1 MAQSL
6 PNFLRKRRASR
17 SSPSSASEFAPQ
29 YDLLYY
35 FLTAVTVFFTALIFG
50 LIIYFCIKY
59 RRKEND
65 QPTPTFESTR
75 LEIFYTVV
83 PFIIVMVMFFWGA
96 GLYFN
101 VFTDAEDPLNVHV
114 IGKQWMWKVQHME
127 GRREINELHVP
138 VGRKVQLTMGSQDV
152 IHSFFIPAFR
162 VKQDVVPGRYTTM
175 TFTPTKAGVYHLFCA
190 EYCGA
195 QHSGMV
201 GRVVVMEQ
209 DEYKAWLTGSDA
221 RTTSPPPKP
230 GGSCSPASAASP
242 ATPCRPRRWRA
253 CYGRQQEVVLPNG
266 QTKLVTVDEKYLRE
280 SITNST
286 ATDREGLPADHAQL
300 PPAVDDHRGTDQP
313 IGRVHP
319 LPAQRQ
325 AGPRR
330 RRGAAEARPAAAE
343 PAAATARRRPG
354 TGHPPRR
361 RPRRQPDAAGLE
373 ARQRRANVRSA
384 TDN

>member
-1 MAQSL
+1 MDHGL
-6 PNFLRKRRASR
+6 NIFP
-17 SSPSSASEFAPQ
+17 PSASEFAPH

-35 FLTAVTVFFTALIFG
+35 FLTAVTVFFSALIFG
-50 LIIYFCIKY
+50 LIFYFCLKY

-101 VFTDAEDPLNVHV
+101 VFVDAKDPLNIHV

-138 VGRKVQLTMGSQDV
+138 VGRKVQLTMASQDV

-162 VKQDVVPGRYTTM
+162 VKHDVIPGRYATM
-175 TFTPTKAGVYHLFCA
+175 SFTATKPGTYHLFCA

-201 GRVVVMEQ
+201 GRVIAMEPG
-209 DEYKAWLTGSDA
+209 DYKEWLNGNEFGDLPPSEA
-221 RTTSPPPKP
+221 GRHLFTSLGCITCHGLQAPSMA
-230 GGSCSPASAASP
+230 GLF
-242 ATPCRPRRWRA
+242 
-253 CYGRQQEVVLPNG
+253 GRQQEVVLQNG
-266 QTKLVTVDEKYLRE
+266 RTQMVTVDEDYLRE

-286 ATDREGLPADHAQL
+286 A
-300 PPAVDDHRGTDQP
+300 
-313 IGRVHP
+313 
-319 LPAQRQ
+319 
-325 AGPRR
+325 
-330 RRGAAEARPAAAE
+330 
-343 PAAATARRRPG
+343 
-354 TGHPPRR
+354 
-361 RPRRQPDAAGLE
+361 
-373 ARQRRANVRSA
+373 
-384 TDN
+384 